1 MAALKWKREELVEAD
16 RTTRAIL
23 QEYGAHSTMGVNAS
37 LYIDRRRGGR
47 GLCGVELT
55 YDATRIKLAA
65 RMVTARDA
73 TVRDY
78 QRACKHASWFATT
91 VNAARGIGLTMCL
104 DDGAVSM
111 SYDRDGKT
119 VGVDVSNEGE
129 VARIVHEMQQRKL
142 EAELR
147 AHQWHGKYARC
158 LHEESERVSPFTH
171 RILMWDGMS
180 YETERALFAL
190 RERWWSTRAYCVR
203 VLHQNGSAKCRHCQ
217 AEDETVEHALGGCQ
231 VLAATAYTK
240 RHNAALKCLVWWL
253 LHRYGVH
260 DQLRAWSDERTPEAV
275 TENGR
280 IKVWWDVPV
289 ESVHTGR
296 ALRNN
301 RPDLR
306 VLLKREKRLVVVEM
320 ACPLDANV
328 PVKFA
333 EKSAKYGDV
342 LQELKSQ
349 FAEEAASVEYVA
361 LVVGAL
367 GRIDKGTLLEGLRV
381 VMGARAGG
389 GAVAVEPAAG
399 GPSTTPLEEVERVA
413 ERMQKAVV
421 TGSVNI
427 AKAYFR
433 HAAARRG

>member
-1 MAALKWKREELVEAD
+1 M
-16 RTTRAIL
+16 
-23 QEYGAHSTMGVNAS
+23 SMS
-37 LYIDRRRGGR
+37 
-47 GLCGVELT
+47 
-55 YDATRIKLAA
+55 ATR
-65 RMVTARDA
+65 R
-73 TVRDY
+73 
-78 QRACKHASWFATT
+78 
-91 VNAARGIGLTMCL
+91 
-104 DDGAVSM
+104 
-111 SYDRDGKT
+111 
-119 VGVDVSNEGE
+119 
-129 VARIVHEMQQRKL
+129 VARVVHELQQRKL
-142 EAELR
+142 EAEL
-147 AHQWHGKYARC
+147 HLHHWHGKYARC
-158 LHEESERVSPFTH
+158 LHGESERVLPFTH

-180 YETERALFAL
+180 SETERALFAL
-190 RERWWSTRAYCVR
+190 RERWWPTRAYCVR
-203 VLHQNGSAKCRHCQ
+203 VLQQNGSAKCRHCQ
-217 AEDETVEHALGGCQ
+217 AEDETVEHALSGCQ

-275 TENGR
+275 TENER

-306 VLLKREKRLVVVEM
+306 VLLKRERRLVVVEM

-349 FAEEAASVEYVA
+349 FADEAATFEYVA

-367 GRIDKGTLLEGLRV
+367 
-381 VMGARAGG
+381 
-389 GAVAVEPAAG
+389 
-399 GPSTTPLEEVERVA
+399 
-413 ERMQKAVV
+413 
-421 TGSVNI
+421 
-427 AKAYFR
+427 
-433 HAAARRG
+433 